1 MPTIVGVTLDIK
13 LTFEAHLN
21 DLLSKVNKIIG
32 FLLLC
37 KLQNLLL
44 RTTLITIY
52 KAFLRPH
59 MDYGDVD
66 YEEAFS
72 NSFHEKLEFI

>member
-1 MPTIVGVTLDIK
+1 MPTIIGVTLDIK

-37 KLQNLLL
+37 KLQNLLP

-52 KAFLRPH
+52 KAFLIPH
-59 MDYGDVD
+59 MDYSDVD

>member
-37 KLQNLLL
+37 KLQNLLP

-66 YEEAFS
+66 YEEVFS